1 MIPKKFEY
9 NPVRRDETES
19 LVHKSVLDELEV
31 RKRKLK
37 ERLATLKGTIQILCK
52 QTRWV
57 GGLGQILTFA
67 HQVGGWVVPKCVAK
81 NFLYKL

>member
-37 ERLATLKGTIQILCK
+37 ERLATLKGTIQILRK

-57 GGLGQILTFA
+57 GGLGQVLIFA
-67 HQVGGWVVPKCVAK
+67 QQVGGWVVPKYVAK

>member
-37 ERLATLKGTIQILCK
+37 ERLATLKGTIQILRK
-52 QTRWV
+52 QIRWM
-57 GGLGQILTFA
+57 GRLGQISTFA

>member
-37 ERLATLKGTIQILCK
+37 ERLATLKGTIQILRK

-67 HQVGGWVVPKCVAK
+67 HQVGGWVVLRI
-81 NFLYKL
+81 FLYKL

>member
-37 ERLATLKGTIQILCK
+37 ERLATLKGTIQILRK

-67 HQVGGWVVPKCVAK
+67 HPGGWVDCSKI
-81 NFLYKL
+81 YS

>member
-37 ERLATLKGTIQILCK
+37 ERLATLKGTIQILRK

-57 GGLGQILTFA
+57 GE
-67 HQVGGWVVPKCVAK
+67 AK
-81 NFLYKL
+81 F

>member
-37 ERLATLKGTIQILCK
+37 ERLATLKGTILILRKQI
-52 QTRWV
+52 RWM
-57 GGLGQILTFA
+57 GRLGQISTFA
-67 HQVGGWVVPKCVAK
+67 HQVGGWVVPKYVAK
-81 NFLYKL
+81 NF

>member
-1 MIPKKFEY
+1 MDKQRFFEANNASFMIPKKFEY

-37 ERLATLKGTIQILCK
+37 ERLATLKGTIQILRK
-52 QTRWV
+52 QIRWV
-57 GGLGQILTFA
+57 GGLGQISTFA
-67 HQVGGWVVPKCVAK
+67 
-81 NFLYKL
+81 FTR